1 MAEIRVEEKR
11 RSLAWLWILLAV
23 AVAALA
29 YWYVNNDGVNQVN
42 VQQTGM
48 VSAAEAL
55 VASITPAGLPL
66 AA

>member
-11 RSLAWLWILLAV
+11 RSLAWLWVVLAL
-23 AVAALA
+23 AIAALA
-29 YWYVNNDGVNQVN
+29 YWWFNNDGVNQVN

-48 VSAAEAL
+48 VPTVEAL
-55 VASITPAGLPL
+55 VASIAPAVAAL